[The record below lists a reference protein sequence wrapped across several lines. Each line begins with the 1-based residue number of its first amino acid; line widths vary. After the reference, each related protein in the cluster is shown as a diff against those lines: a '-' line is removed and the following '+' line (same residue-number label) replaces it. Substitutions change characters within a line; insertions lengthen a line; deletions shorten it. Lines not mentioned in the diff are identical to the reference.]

1 LVDIDV
7 VTLGSG
13 LTLARAFAET
23 LPDASLAVYENFG
36 TALVK
41 TPSMSIEFAGARKES
56 YRTHSRKPAVENGD
70 LQDDQQRRD
79 FTINALSL
87 SLNADDFGRLIDPF
101 NGLLDLRD
109 GIIRTPLT
117 PSRTFSDDPL
127 RMLRAIRFAAR
138 LRFRIEDA
146 TYRGLIS
153 EAHRIEIISQERI
166 AEELNKLLLTEQPSQ
181 GFKLLFDTGLLK
193 LILPELHRMQ
203 GVERINGQ
211 GHKDNFYHTLQ
222 VVDNACRLTDNLW
235 LRWAALLHDIAKPLT
250 KRFVPGTGWTFH
262 GHEERGARLVPKIF
276 GRLKLPQNEKM
287 RYVQKLVR
295 LHQRPIA
302 LVDEIITDS
311 AIRRLVVEAGE
322 DLNDL
327 LTLCRADI
335 TTRNEA
341 KHHTYLANYDHIE
354 ARIREIEE
362 RDNLRNWQP
371 PITGEIIM
379 QHFGL
384 PPSPMVGQIKT
395 AVREAILEGII
406 PNEYEPA
413 FEYMKHIGS
422 QLLTGGSSPQ
432 QNPFS

>member
-1 LVDIDV
+1 
-7 VTLGSG
+7 
-13 LTLARAFAET
+13 
-23 LPDASLAVYENFG
+23 
-36 TALVK
+36 
-41 TPSMSIEFAGARKES
+41 
-56 YRTHSRKPAVENGD
+56 
-70 LQDDQQRRD
+70 
-79 FTINALSL
+79 
-87 SLNADDFGRLIDPF
+87 
-101 NGLLDLRD
+101 
-109 GIIRTPLT
+109 
-117 PSRTFSDDPL
+117 
-127 RMLRAIRFAAR
+127 MLRAIRFAAR
-138 LRFRIEDA
+138 LGFRIEEA
-146 TYRGLIS
+146 TYNGIIS
-153 EAHRIEIISQERI
+153 EAHRIEIVSQERI
-166 AEELNKLLLTEQPSQ
+166 ADELNKLLLTQQPSR

-193 LILPELHRMQ
+193 LIFPELHRMQ
-203 GVERINGQ
+203 GVERIQGQ

-222 VVDNACRLTDNLW
+222 VVDNVCKLTDNLW

-262 GHEERGARLVPKIF
+262 GHEDRGARLVPKIF
-276 GRLKLPQNEKM
+276 ARLKLPQNEKM

-341 KHHTYLANYDHIE
+341 RHQAYLANYDHIE

-379 QHFGL
+379 EYFGL
-384 PPSPMVGQIKT
+384 SPSPKIGQIKT
-395 AVREAILEGII
+395 AIREAILEGVI

-413 FEYMKHIGS
+413 FEYMRQVGYQVLAGEAGTDLHR
-422 QLLTGGSSPQ
+422 PE
-432 QNPFS
+432 